1 MNSRFDKYM
10 KLLYRDDVSTEEI
23 QKAEDELHKTFA
35 TLSQEEQKFANI
47 FLHDI
52 QSGDIEIVGGKTFRE
67 YITEYLARDKND
79 RVHRFAE
86 ALGLDENMLR
96 DLLKLRITD
105 ANINEYGRLDALKAT
120 VDKAKAKA
128 FLEEKSSE
136 KIPNPKVNIRVDKL
150 LRSFII
156 KGGTEI

>member
-1 MNSRFDKYM
+1 
-10 KLLYRDDVSTEEI
+10 
-23 QKAEDELHKTFA
+23 
-35 TLSQEEQKFANI
+35 
-47 FLHDI
+47 
-52 QSGDIEIVGGKTFRE
+52 
-67 YITEYLARDKND
+67 
-79 RVHRFAE
+79 
-86 ALGLDENMLR
+86 DENMLR

-105 ANINEYGRLDALKAT
+105 ANINEYGRLDTLKAT

-128 FLEEKSSE
+128 FLEEKSGE